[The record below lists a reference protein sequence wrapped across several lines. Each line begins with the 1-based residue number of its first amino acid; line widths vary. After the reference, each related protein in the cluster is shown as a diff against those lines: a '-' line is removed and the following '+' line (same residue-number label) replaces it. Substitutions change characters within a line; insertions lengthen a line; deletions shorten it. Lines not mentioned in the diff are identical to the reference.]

1 MDCIPT
7 IRRVD
12 DACVQTTALASVDL
26 ALLLAFDALLRERHV
41 TRAAERVGL
50 TQPALSHALRRLR
63 ELFDDPLFVRT
74 KQGMLPTPRAEALA
88 GPLREALASVERLV
102 TPPEAVD
109 LKTIARTFTI
119 ATNDFIEAV
128 MVPSLISRLADELPR
143 ASLVVRPL
151 TSSLEDQLE
160 SGIVDL
166 GVGVFGDL
174 RLGIVEQRLFK
185 DHFACV
191 VRRDHPTI
199 GKKMTLEKFLAASH
213 VLIAP
218 RGTAGGPMD
227 NALAERG
234 LERRVVTRVP
244 NFITALL
251 LAAETDLVL
260 TAPRQFLQHFASE
273 DGARRRAPSGLGLAL
288 RVLPAPV
295 EVRPFTMSMIWHER
309 QRQDPAHAWLR
320 RTIAALLV

>member
-1 MDCIPT
+1 MPSDALPT
-7 IRRVD
+7 
-12 DACVQTTALASVDL
+12 VDL

-63 ELFDDPLFVRT
+63 ALFDDPLFVRT

-88 GPLREALASVERLV
+88 GPLAVALASVERLV
-102 TPPEAVD
+102 APPEAVD
-109 LKTIARTFTI
+109 LSKITRTFTI

-128 MVPSLISRLADELPR
+128 MVPGLIARLSDELPR
-143 ASLVVRPL
+143 SSLVVRPV
-151 TSSLEDQLE
+151 TTALEDHLE

-166 GVGVFGDL
+166 GVGVFSDL
-174 RLGIVEQRLFK
+174 RPGVVQQRLFK
-185 DHFACV
+185 DHFACA
-191 VRRDHPTI
+191 VRRDHPKI
-199 GKKMTLEKFLAASH
+199 GKRLSLETFLAASH

-234 LERRVVTRVP
+234 LERRVVARVP
-244 NFITALL
+244 NFLTALL

-260 TAPRQFLQHFASE
+260 TAPRKFLQRFAGDE
-273 DGARRRAPSGLGLAL
+273 ARRTRGNLRLGL
-288 RVLPAPV
+288 RMLPAPV
-295 EVRPFTMSMIWHER
+295 EVRPFAMSMISHER
-309 QRQDPAHAWLR
+309 QRLDPAHAWLR
-320 RTIAALLV
+320 RTIAALVHE